1 MITMQ
6 DIIDDKNKL
15 IREVSKEV
23 ELPLSN
29 EDRKLLLDMHEFLVN
44 SQDPE
49 TSEKYDLR
57 PAVGIAAIQLG
68 IPKRMLAVHVLDF
81 DEEGNVTKAD
91 DYALVNPKIV
101 SYTEKK
107 SYLKDG
113 EGCLSVN
120 YDVQGYVPRY
130 AKVTV
135 KGYDVL
141 TDQEVKIV
149 ARGFLSICLQ
159 HELDHFEGV
168 LFYDRIDKDNPLM
181 PIENALIIK

>member
-1 MITMQ
+1 MITMK
-6 DIIDDKNKL
+6 DIIDDHNEK

-23 ELPLSN
+23 ALPITN
-29 EDRKLLLDMHEFLVN
+29 EERELLLQMHEFLVN

-68 IPKRMLAVHVLDF
+68 IPKRMTAIHVLDF
-81 DEEGNVTKAD
+81 DEDGNVIGAD
-91 DYALVNPKIV
+91 DYALVNPKII
-101 SYTEKK
+101 SHTEKQ

-113 EGCLSVN
+113 E
-120 YDVQGYVPRY
+120 GYVPRY

-159 HELDHFEGV
+159 HELDHFEGT
-168 LFYDRIDKDNPLM
+168 LFYDRINKENPLA
-181 PIENALIIK
+181 PIPNAMVID